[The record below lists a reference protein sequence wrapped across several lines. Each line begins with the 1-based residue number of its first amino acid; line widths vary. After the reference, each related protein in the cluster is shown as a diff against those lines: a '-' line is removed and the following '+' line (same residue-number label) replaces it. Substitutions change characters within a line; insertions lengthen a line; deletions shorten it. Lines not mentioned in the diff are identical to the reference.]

1 MNSALVTQAQNIAH
15 YLKKYGFIRIISHN
29 DADGITAAGIMSLAL
44 SRSNI
49 PFQTTIVSHLG
60 QDIIDRINA
69 RMNRDDEAVL
79 FCDMGSGQPELVNQ
93 VKDEVLVIDHHQIVG
108 DHESHIQ
115 INPHNADVDGSNML
129 SASGTAFF
137 VACAMGDNADMAGL
151 ALTGAIGDKQ
161 KMEGPN
167 GDILLEAKKAGVV
180 SIKTGLKVPD
190 GAVEEVL
197 LTLTEPYIDTAG
209 DKAATKKFVDEL
221 GISGQKIQNMNVE
234 ELTKLASA
242 IALKIAKRS
251 EPSAVQ
257 SIVGD
262 VLILNNEIVPN
273 IYTFEWMINC
283 CGKMEQP
290 AIGLSLCLRDKSMLD
305 EAARLS
311 SGYQQSLVENIRS
324 AQTLITEMNH
334 IRYIALEDFTG
345 TGLIASTLIRYV
357 CPDKPLITLNKVEDM
372 IRVSARGTP
381 RLVQKGLDLAAV
393 MREASSV
400 VGGQGGGHNIASGA
414 GIPLGTEKSFLTS
427 VDSITGGQIT

>member
-1 MNSALVTQAQNIAH
+1 MTSALVTQAQRIADSI
-15 YLKKYGFIRIISHN
+15 KKYGFIRIISHN

-44 SRSNI
+44 SRSDI

-60 QDIIDRINA
+60 QDIIDKVNA
-69 RMNRDDEAVL
+69 RMNGGDEAVL

-93 VKDEVLVIDHHQIVG
+93 VKDDVLIIDHHQIVG

-115 INPHNADVDGSNML
+115 INPHNADIDGSNML

-137 VACAMGDNADMAGL
+137 VACEMGDNIDLAGL

-167 GDILLEAKKAGVV
+167 GDILSEAKKAGVV
-180 SIKTGLKVPD
+180 SIRTGLKVPD
-190 GAVEEVL
+190 GSVEEVL

-221 GISGQKIQNMNVE
+221 GISGPIQNMNAE
-234 ELTKLASA
+234 DLTKLASA
-242 IALKIAKRS
+242 IALKIAARS
-251 EPSAVQ
+251 EPLAVQ
-257 SIVGD
+257 SMVGD
-262 VLILNNEIVPN
+262 VLILNNEVVPN
-273 IYTFEWMINC
+273 IHTFEWMINC
-283 CGKMEQP
+283 CGKMDVP
-290 AIGLSLCLRDKSMLD
+290 AIGLSLCLRDNSMLD

-324 AQTLITEMNH
+324 AQTLIKEMNH

-381 RLVQKGLDLAAV
+381 RLVQKGLDLAAA
-393 MREASSV
+393 MREASSI

-414 GIPLGTEKSFLTS
+414 GIPPGTEETFLKS